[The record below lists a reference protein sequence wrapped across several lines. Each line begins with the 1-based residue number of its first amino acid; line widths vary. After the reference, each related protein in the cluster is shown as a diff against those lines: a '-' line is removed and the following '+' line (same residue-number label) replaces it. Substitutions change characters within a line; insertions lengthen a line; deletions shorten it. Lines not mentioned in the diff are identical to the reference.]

1 MGAPA
6 TPVTDTIAVV
16 LNATSGVDANRPDAD
31 AVRAAFAAHGLIA
44 DIVTL
49 APDGD
54 LDVLL
59 DGVMAR
65 RPARVVA
72 AGGDGTINAVAARV
86 AEAAETTLGVLPL
99 GTLNHFA
106 KDLGI
111 PLDLEGAV
119 QVIADGH
126 RNTVDVGEVNGRM
139 FLNNASI
146 GLYATIVVDREQQQR
161 HLGRS
166 KWRALAQATWAA
178 LREPDTFET
187 VVCVDGEELRRR
199 TPFIFVGNN
208 DYIVQGPGMG
218 QRACLDDGALSV
230 YVLHPKSALG
240 LVWLALRALVGRVSD
255 QRDLDALSTTE
266 MTVEART
273 PRIEVARDG
282 EVDTLDTPLRFK
294 VRPRALRVFAPSAHC
309 KAEAS

>member
-1 MGAPA
+1 M
-6 TPVTDTIAVV
+6 PVTDSIAVV
-16 LNATSGVDANRPDAD
+16 LNASSGVDADGPDAD

-44 DIVTL
+44 DIATL
-49 APDGD
+49 EPDGD
-54 LDVLL
+54 LDALL
-59 DGVMAR
+59 DKVMAR
-65 RPARVVA
+65 RPACVVA
-72 AGGDGTINAVAARV
+72 AGGDGTINAVATRV
-86 AEAAETTLGVLPL
+86 ADDGESTLGVLPM

-111 PLDLEGAV
+111 PLDLAGAV

-126 RNTVDVGEVNGRM
+126 RNTVDIGEVNDRV

-166 KWRALAQATWAA
+166 KWWALAQATWAA
-178 LREPDTFET
+178 IREPDTFET
-187 VVCVDGEELRRR
+187 VVFVDGEELRRR

-208 DYIVQGPGMG
+208 DYVVQGPGMG
-218 QRACLDDGALSV
+218 QRACLDDGALSI
-230 YVLHPKSALG
+230 YVLRPKTALG

-255 QRDLDALSTTE
+255 QHDLDAISTTE
-266 MTVEART
+266 MTVEAHAA
-273 PRIEVARDG
+273 RIEVARDG
-282 EVDTLDTPLRFK
+282 EVDTFDTPLRFK
-294 VRPRALRVFAPSAHC
+294 VRPRALKVFAPRDAC